1 MCKKVVSW
9 WLDSGTQRLY
19 FDQGT
24 PRAHEFQKVPGKR
37 TRASVYKFTLI
48 STASFIPANCIPV
61 TAFRMGDTAY
71 VTGSGTV
78 EVSGNNP
85 SNLYW
90 ILENVQFP
98 DNLSKEINQSGMDIK
113 AVSDGSFKDK
123 YGTLLGRLLL
133 MKNAPLRVSA

>member
-1 MCKKVVSW
+1 
-9 WLDSGTQRLY
+9 
-19 FDQGT
+19 
-24 PRAHEFQKVPGKR
+24 
-37 TRASVYKFTLI
+37 
-48 STASFIPANCIPV
+48 
-61 TAFRMGDTAY
+61 
-71 VTGSGTV
+71 V